1 VGSNPT
7 LSASLRFASYG
18 SAGHQCLSTRAA
30 RRMRGPPA
38 VPARRLQCT
47 PTAPTQ
53 ERASR
58 ADLGKV
64 ADVNVAD
71 SEMDHLRPL
80 VPWHFHT
87 ILSGGDVNEYHADFS
102 RVVVPPFP
110 KHEQRDDNR
119 ARGLID
125 RRRTGPSHLANDNVV
140 IFRR

>member
-1 VGSNPT
+1 
-7 LSASLRFASYG
+7 
-18 SAGHQCLSTRAA
+18 
-30 RRMRGPPA
+30 MRGPPA

-47 PTAPTQ
+47 PAAPTQ

-64 ADVNVAD
+64 ADVNVTTVKWII
-71 SEMDHLRPL
+71 SVPL
-80 VPWHFHT
+80 VPWYFHT
-87 ILSGGDVNEYHADFS
+87 ILSRGDVNEYHADFS